1 MITPDSPSSSGTN
14 SLFFK
19 YINQLSIVTVENIR
33 VVEHRMAGLFPI
45 VNSFVAEGEDLVL
58 IDTGL
63 NDGSARSIIKTL
75 ESLNHK
81 LSDVDLCIVTHAHRD
96 HIGGLKA
103 LKALSGSFLI
113 AVHDAEADDM
123 EKATGL
129 EVDLRLIDGQSI
141 GGFTVIYLP
150 GHTLGSIALLREGTL
165 ITGDALNG
173 GGKELKGPNPM
184 FSKDRETAEASVR
197 HLANFE
203 FDRVLVSYGT
213 SIEKAGKAA
222 LLRLI
227 ERMGEP

>member
-1 MITPDSPSSSGTN
+1 MITPDSPSSLGMN

-19 YINQLSIVTVENIR
+19 YTNQLSIVTVENIR
-33 VVEHRMAGLFPI
+33 VVEHRLVGLFPI

-58 IDTGL
+58 IDAGF
-63 NDGSARSIIKTL
+63 NDSSARSIIKTL
-75 ESLNHK
+75 ESLDHK
-81 LSDVDLCIVTHAHRD
+81 LSEIDLCIITHAHRD

-103 LKALSGSFLI
+103 LKASSEPFLI
-113 AVHDAEADDM
+113 ATHDAEADDI
-123 EKATGL
+123 EKATGF
-129 EVDLRLIDGQSI
+129 EVNLRLIDGQSI

-150 GHTLGSIALLREGTL
+150 GHTLGSIALLRGGTL
-165 ITGDALNG
+165 ITGDALNVD
-173 GGKELKGPNPM
+173 GKELKGANPM

-203 FDRVLVSYGT
+203 FDRVLVSHGT
-213 SIEKAGKAA
+213 GIEKAGKAA

>member
-1 MITPDSPSSSGTN
+1 M
-14 SLFFK
+14 
-19 YINQLSIVTVENIR
+19 TVENIH
-33 VVEHRMAGLFPI
+33 VVQHRIAGLLPV

-63 NDGSARSIIKTL
+63 NDGSARNILRKL
-75 ESLNHK
+75 EALNHK
-81 LSDVDLCIVTHAHRD
+81 LSDVDLCIITHAHRD
-96 HIGGLKA
+96 HIGGIKA
-103 LKALSGSFLI
+103 LKALGEPFLI
-113 AVHDAEADDM
+113 AAHDAEADDI

-150 GHTLGSIALLREGTL
+150 GHTLGSLALLRGGSL

-173 GGKELKGPNPM
+173 DGRELKGPNSL
-184 FSKDRETAEASVR
+184 FSKNRDIAEASVR

-203 FDRVLVSYGT
+203 FDRVLVSHGT
-213 SIEKAGKAA
+213 GIEKAGKAA

-227 ERMGEP
+227 ELMGEP

>member
-1 MITPDSPSSSGTN
+1 
-14 SLFFK
+14 
-19 YINQLSIVTVENIR
+19 VTVENIR
-33 VVEHRMAGLFPI
+33 VVKHRMAGLFPI
-45 VNSFVAEGEDLVL
+45 VNSFIAEGEDVVI

-63 NDGSARSIIKTL
+63 SDGSARSIIKEL
-75 ESLNHK
+75 ESFDHK
-81 LSDVDLCIVTHAHRD
+81 LSDVDLCIITHAHRD

-103 LKALSGSFLI
+103 LKASSEPFLI
-113 AVHDAEADDM
+113 AAHDAEADDI

-129 EVDLRLIDGQSI
+129 EVDLRLIDGQPIS
-141 GGFTVIYLP
+141 GFTVIYLP
-150 GHTLGSIALLREGTL
+150 GHTLGSIALLRGGTL

-173 GGKELKGPNPM
+173 DGKELKGPNPM

-197 HLANFE
+197 HLANFA
-203 FDRVLVSYGT
+203 FDRVLVSHGA

>member
-1 MITPDSPSSSGTN
+1 M
-14 SLFFK
+14 
-19 YINQLSIVTVENIR
+19 TVENIH

-63 NDGSARSIIKTL
+63 NNGSARIILREL
-75 ESLNHK
+75 EDLNHK
-81 LSDVDLCIVTHAHRD
+81 LSDVDLCIITHAHRD
-96 HIGGLKA
+96 HTGGLKA
-103 LKALSGSFLI
+103 LKASREPFLI
-113 AVHDAEADDM
+113 AAHEAEADDV

-141 GGFTVIYLP
+141 GGFTAIYLP
-150 GHTLGSIALLREGTL
+150 GHTLGSIALLRGGTL
-165 ITGDALNG
+165 ITGDVLSSD
-173 GGKELKGPNPM
+173 GKELKGPNPM
-184 FSKDRETAEASVR
+184 FSKDRETADASIR

-203 FDRVLVSYGT
+203 FDRVLVGHGT
-213 SIEKAGKAA
+213 RIEKAGKAA

>member
-1 MITPDSPSSSGTN
+1 
-14 SLFFK
+14 
-19 YINQLSIVTVENIR
+19 
-33 VVEHRMAGLFPI
+33 MAGLFPI
-45 VNSFVAEGEDLVL
+45 VNSFINEGEDLVL

-63 NDGSARSIIKTL
+63 SNGSARIIIREL
-75 ESLNHK
+75 EGLGHK
-81 LSDVDLCIVTHAHRD
+81 LSDVDLCIITHAHRD

-103 LKALSGSFLI
+103 LKASHEPLLI
-113 AVHDAEADDM
+113 AAHDAEADDV

-150 GHTLGSIALLREGTL
+150 GHTLGSIALLRRGTL
-165 ITGDALNG
+165 ITGDALNSD
-173 GGKELKGPNPM
+173 GKELTGPNPM
-184 FSKDRETAEASVR
+184 FSKNRETADASIR
-197 HLANFE
+197 HLTNFE
-203 FDRVLVSYGT
+203 FDRVLVSHGT